1 MLPVA
6 PSESSQGGL
15 ASPSEFARDLGPL
28 VGAID
33 QGLTSSRFLVFSAST
48 AELVTYHQEPV
59 ATSSPR
65 PGWVEQDPAEILE
78 SVRTCIDATVD
89 NLRKLDGE
97 REWMWSMVLDGFY
110 SEQVSSFPCGLL
122 VLLDLFYL
130 SGGD

>member
-97 REWMWSMVLDGFY
+97 KELIAFIRSRFHHFPAA
-110 SEQVSSFPCGLL
+110 SSSFSTASTSLTAA
-122 VLLDLFYL
+122 
-130 SGGD
+130 

>member
-65 PGWVEQDPAEILE
+65 PGWVEQDPTEILE

-97 REWMWSMVLDGFY
+97 EGVYSFY

-122 VLLDLFYL
+122 VLLDRFYL
-130 SGGD
+130 SDGG